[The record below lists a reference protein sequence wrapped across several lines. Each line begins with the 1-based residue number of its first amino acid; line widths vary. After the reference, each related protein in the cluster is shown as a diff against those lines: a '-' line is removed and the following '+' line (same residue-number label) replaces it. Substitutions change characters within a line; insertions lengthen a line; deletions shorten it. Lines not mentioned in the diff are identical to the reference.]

1 MQALRNIKYT
11 LRKYFVPMLM
21 SLIGLILA
29 FSAFMLISVQLDFEK
44 GFDRFHP
51 DAGNIYRVDLSDN
64 NTIFRSILPPGFSD
78 EVIRSS
84 SHIVAGTV
92 VCPFLGEVYIT
103 TMKDGVSSGFIE
115 TANVVSEDFFKVFGI
130 KIVEGDPATLSKNE
144 QLAIPQSTARK
155 IFGNESPIGK
165 QVKIKS
171 GTGFLRS
178 DKWTVGAVY
187 EDLPANS
194 QIRNEIYMKIP
205 DFFLQNFGASNF
217 VCYLRLDDSENV
229 SLVEDEFNSKFE
241 FDKYSGLTPIYLT
254 PLVDVYFQEEKS
266 DGRVFRS
273 GSLTQYNVL
282 TIISFLIIIVGLL
295 NFTNF
300 YTSLIPSRLK
310 TINTRI
316 ILGEDTRTI
325 RMEIIQE
332 TVLLSLIA
340 FVGAVIAVVFLSPAV
355 TEMGIVNTV
364 FCFEKNSSIVII
376 TLLLALSGGILS
388 GIYPA
393 FFATSYTGELAM
405 RGNFN
410 LSSSGMKIKKTLLC
424 VQYAIS
430 CSLILFIAA
439 IYLQNRMMLQFDPKF
454 DKDRIAIV
462 GLTSDIVKNKGA
474 WIKEELQKYPEIEN
488 VAFTSERFGAHDTY
502 CTEGI
507 EYNGTDIP
515 SFLIYVTPDFPEVMG
530 IKMTE
535 GKTFPKTSKGDII
548 VNRYMKDNYGMEL
561 GNIPSMEAEAIG
573 ICDNVNFTSMR
584 KSQSAVC
591 FISLPAES
599 GYLSDMFVRLSSGY
613 DRTAVVS
620 HIKEIISKVEPE
632 YPTEVLFYDN
642 VAAAQY
648 QRENSFANTMLC
660 FSIIAIVLSLVG
672 VFSMVIFDIQHKR
685 KEIALRKVFGADY
698 TDVLWLGNKPYFFI
712 VLAGF
717 IISIPVAVI
726 AINEYLQGFAMKV
739 NVSWWIFLLV
749 FLFIQVLTAIL
760 VVVRYNSLA
769 LESPNISLE
778 TE

>member
-1 MQALRNIKYT
+1 
-11 LRKYFVPMLM
+11 
-21 SLIGLILA
+21 
-29 FSAFMLISVQLDFEK
+29 
-44 GFDRFHP
+44 
-51 DAGNIYRVDLSDN
+51 
-64 NTIFRSILPPGFSD
+64 
-78 EVIRSS
+78 
-84 SHIVAGTV
+84 
-92 VCPFLGEVYIT
+92 
-103 TMKDGVSSGFIE
+103 
-115 TANVVSEDFFKVFGI
+115 
-130 KIVEGDPATLSKNE
+130 
-144 QLAIPQSTARK
+144 
-155 IFGNESPIGK
+155 
-165 QVKIKS
+165 
-171 GTGFLRS
+171 
-178 DKWTVGAVY
+178 
-187 EDLPANS
+187 
-194 QIRNEIYMKIP
+194 
-205 DFFLQNFGASNF
+205 
-217 VCYLRLDDSENV
+217 
-229 SLVEDEFNSKFE
+229 
-241 FDKYSGLTPIYLT
+241 
-254 PLVDVYFQEEKS
+254 
-266 DGRVFRS
+266 
-273 GSLTQYNVL
+273 
-282 TIISFLIIIVGLL
+282 
-295 NFTNF
+295 
-300 YTSLIPSRLK
+300 
-310 TINTRI
+310 
-316 ILGEDTRTI
+316 
-325 RMEIIQE
+325 
-332 TVLLSLIA
+332 
-340 FVGAVIAVVFLSPAV
+340 
-355 TEMGIVNTV
+355 MGIVNTV
-364 FCFEKNSSIVII
+364 FSFEKNSSIVFN

-410 LSSSGMKIKKTLLC
+410 LSSSGMKIKKALLC

-454 DKDRIAIV
+454 EKDRIAIV

-488 VAFTSERFGAHDTY
+488 VAFTSERFGAQDTY

-548 VNRYMKDNYGMEL
+548 VNRYMKENYGVEL

-573 ICDNVNFTSMR
+573 ICDNINFTSMR

-591 FISLPAES
+591 FVSLPAES
-599 GYLSDMFVRLSSGY
+599 GYLSDMFVRLASGY
-613 DRTAVVS
+613 DRTAAVS
-620 HIKEIISKVEPE
+620 HIKKIISKVEPE

-642 VAAAQY
+642 VAATQY
-648 QRENSFANTMLC
+648 QRESSFANTMLC

-685 KEIALRKVFGADY
+685 KEIAIRKVFGAEY

-749 FLFIQVLTAIL
+749 FMFIQILTAIL
-760 VVVRYNSLA
+760 VVLRYNSIA
-769 LESPNISLE
+769 LESPNTSLE

>member
-1 MQALRNIKYT
+1 M
-11 LRKYFVPMLM
+11 
-21 SLIGLILA
+21 
-29 FSAFMLISVQLDFEK
+29 
-44 GFDRFHP
+44 
-51 DAGNIYRVDLSDN
+51 
-64 NTIFRSILPPGFSD
+64 
-78 EVIRSS
+78 
-84 SHIVAGTV
+84 
-92 VCPFLGEVYIT
+92 
-103 TMKDGVSSGFIE
+103 E
-115 TANVVSEDFFKVFGI
+115 T
-130 KIVEGDPATLSKNE
+130 
-144 QLAIPQSTARK
+144 
-155 IFGNESPIGK
+155 
-165 QVKIKS
+165 
-171 GTGFLRS
+171 
-178 DKWTVGAVY
+178 
-187 EDLPANS
+187 
-194 QIRNEIYMKIP
+194 
-205 DFFLQNFGASNF
+205 
-217 VCYLRLDDSENV
+217 
-229 SLVEDEFNSKFE
+229 
-241 FDKYSGLTPIYLT
+241 
-254 PLVDVYFQEEKS
+254 
-266 DGRVFRS
+266 
-273 GSLTQYNVL
+273 
-282 TIISFLIIIVGLL
+282 
-295 NFTNF
+295 
-300 YTSLIPSRLK
+300 
-310 TINTRI
+310 
-316 ILGEDTRTI
+316 
-325 RMEIIQE
+325 IQE

-340 FVGAVIAVVFLSPAV
+340 FTGAVIAVVFLSPAV

-364 FCFEKNSSIVII
+364 FSFGKNSSIIII
-376 TLLLALSGGILS
+376 TLILALSGGILS

-410 LSSSGMKIKKTLLC
+410 LSSSGMKIKKALLC

-454 DKDRIAIV
+454 DKDRIAIA
-462 GLTSDIVKNKGA
+462 GLTSDIVKNKGS

-488 VAFTSERFGAHDTY
+488 VAFASERFGAQDTY

-530 IKMTE
+530 IKITE

-548 VNRYMKDNYGMEL
+548 VNRYMKDNYGVEL

-573 ICDNVNFTSMR
+573 ICDNINFTSMR

-591 FISLPAES
+591 FVSLPAES
-599 GYLSDMFVRLSSGY
+599 GYLSDMFVRLASGY
-613 DRTAVVS
+613 DRAAAVS

-685 KEIALRKVFGADY
+685 KEIAIRKVFGAEY

-717 IISIPVAVI
+717 IISIPVSVI
-726 AINEYLQGFAMKV
+726 AINEYLRGFAMKI
-739 NVSWWIFLLV
+739 NVSWWIFLIV
-749 FLFIQVLTAIL
+749 FLFIQALTAIL
-760 VVVRYNSLA
+760 VVLRYNSIA
-769 LESPNISLE
+769 LESPNTSLE

>member
-21 SLIGLILA
+21 SLVGLILA

-51 DAGNIYRVDLSDN
+51 DDGNIYRVDLSDN

-92 VCPFLGEVYIT
+92 VCPFLGE
-103 TMKDGVSSGFIE
+103 
-115 TANVVSEDFFKVFGI
+115 
-130 KIVEGDPATLSKNE
+130 
-144 QLAIPQSTARK
+144 
-155 IFGNESPIGK
+155 
-165 QVKIKS
+165 
-171 GTGFLRS
+171 
-178 DKWTVGAVY
+178 
-187 EDLPANS
+187 
-194 QIRNEIYMKIP
+194 
-205 DFFLQNFGASNF
+205 
-217 VCYLRLDDSENV
+217 
-229 SLVEDEFNSKFE
+229 
-241 FDKYSGLTPIYLT
+241 
-254 PLVDVYFQEEKS
+254 
-266 DGRVFRS
+266 
-273 GSLTQYNVL
+273 
-282 TIISFLIIIVGLL
+282 
-295 NFTNF
+295 
-300 YTSLIPSRLK
+300 
-310 TINTRI
+310 
-316 ILGEDTRTI
+316 DTRTI

-340 FVGAVIAVVFLSPAV
+340 FVGAVIAVVFSGNCPAV
-355 TEMGIVNTV
+355 AHSI
-364 FCFEKNSSIVII
+364 CRSSDCSSFP
-376 TLLLALSGGILS
+376 LS
-388 GIYPA
+388 
-393 FFATSYTGELAM
+393 
-405 RGNFN
+405 RRHGN
-410 LSSSGMKIKKTLLC
+410 
-424 VQYAIS
+424 
-430 CSLILFIAA
+430 
-439 IYLQNRMMLQFDPKF
+439 
-454 DKDRIAIV
+454 
-462 GLTSDIVKNKGA
+462 
-474 WIKEELQKYPEIEN
+474 
-488 VAFTSERFGAHDTY
+488 
-502 CTEGI
+502 

-548 VNRYMKDNYGMEL
+548 VNRYMKDNYGVEL

-599 GYLSDMFVRLSSGY
+599 GYLSDMFVRLASGY
-613 DRTAVVS
+613 DRTVAVS

-717 IISIPVAVI
+717 IISIPVALI
-726 AINEYLQGFAMKV
+726 AINEYLRGFAMKID
-739 NVSWWIFLLV
+739 VSWWIFLLV
-749 FLFIQVLTAIL
+749 FLFIQALTAVL

-769 LESPNISLE
+769 LESPNLSLE